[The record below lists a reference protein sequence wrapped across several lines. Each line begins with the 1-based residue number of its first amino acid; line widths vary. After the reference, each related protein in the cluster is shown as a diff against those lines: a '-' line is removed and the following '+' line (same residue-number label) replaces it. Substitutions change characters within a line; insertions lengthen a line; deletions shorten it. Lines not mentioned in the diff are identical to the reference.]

1 LQASDETIA
10 EYAHIADENRRTY
23 AAMVTEMDRAI
34 ASITKALEEANI
46 ANDTLLMFFSDNGG
60 PPRVGASNRPFQGG
74 KGSTWEG
81 GIRVPALL
89 SWPGTLEA
97 GATFEQR
104 MTIYDVLPTLM
115 AVAELPFDPPKPV
128 DGQNLWPALVDGAE
142 IDSQDVVMSNLSERT
157 GLLQHAYF
165 SGRWKLVQIVTPAG
179 EIQNSLLEILED
191 PTEQNNLADE
201 YPEVLSRLLE
211 ELAAMPKIKGLTVGE
226 KTPDSSSP
234 GSPRSTVP
242 DDRPIVATPY
252 AEAGLVPYPPMNYPA
267 ESDRL

>member
-1 LQASDETIA
+1 
-10 EYAHIADENRRTY
+10 
-23 AAMVTEMDRAI
+23 MVTEMDRAI
-34 ASITKALEEANI
+34 ASITKALEVAKI
-46 ANDTLLMFFSDNGG
+46 ADDTLLMFFSDNGG

-104 MTIYDVLPTLM
+104 MTIYDVLPTLL
-115 AVAELPFDPPKPV
+115 AAAELPFDPPKPV
-128 DGQNLWPALVDGAE
+128 DGQDLWPALADGAE

-165 SGRWKLVQIVTPAG
+165 SGRWKLVQIATPSG
-179 EIQNSLLEILED
+179 EIQNSLFEILED
-191 PTEQNNLADE
+191 PTEQNNLAEE

-211 ELAAMPKIKGLTVGE
+211 ELAAMPKVKGLTIGE
-226 KTPDSSSP
+226 KSPDASSP

-252 AEAGLVPYPPMNYPA
+252 AEAGLIPHPPMNYPA
-267 ESDRL
+267 ESDRQ